1 MGSRAVVI
9 VCKDEST
16 VKSRFGLENE
26 GVGVCYT
33 RTGRRFFNDTTLE
46 ADFLAQIQNTLTER
60 GFWQKFDTDWVCL
73 DCELMPWS
81 AKAQALL
88 QNQYAAVGASA
99 SAALKDVVSVLTQT
113 LERQQEALPLL
124 EKYQECQTMTEQYIT
139 AYRQYCWEVKSVFD
153 YKLAPFHLL
162 ATEGK
167 IYFDKDHVWHLEQLG
182 AFCGGENNILMKT
195 AYQIIDLANDDSVKK
210 GIEWWETLTG
220 QGGEGMVV
228 KPFQFINTSGK
239 GVVQPAIKIRGR
251 DYLRIIYGLE
261 YTAPENMIRL
271 KSRGL
276 SIKRSLASREFA
288 L

>member
-1 MGSRAVVI
+1 
-9 VCKDEST
+9 
-16 VKSRFGLENE
+16 
-26 GVGVCYT
+26 
-33 RTGRRFFNDTTLE
+33 
-46 ADFLAQIQNTLTER
+46 
-60 GFWQKFDTDWVCL
+60 
-73 DCELMPWS
+73 MPWS

-124 EKYQECQTMTEQYIT
+124 EKYQERQTMTEQYIT